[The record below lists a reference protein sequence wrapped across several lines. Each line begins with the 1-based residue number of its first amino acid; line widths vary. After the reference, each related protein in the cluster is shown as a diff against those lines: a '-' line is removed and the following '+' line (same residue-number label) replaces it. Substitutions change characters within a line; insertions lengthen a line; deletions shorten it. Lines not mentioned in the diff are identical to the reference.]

1 MITAKDKWGYD
12 LAMQV
17 AKLSQCRY
25 RLGAVIV
32 KGSRVLSVGCN
43 VTKSHPIHKEYPNWT
58 ISIHAEH
65 SAILK
70 ATTDVSGATV
80 FVARQGGNKASKPCS
95 FCLAVL
101 LEAGIKEI
109 VYYNGA
115 LVRERIQ

>member
-1 MITAKDKWGYD
+1 MITSKDKWGYD
-12 LAMQV
+12 LALQV

-43 VTKSHPIHKEYPNWT
+43 VLKSHPVHREYPPHV

-80 FVARQGGNKASKPCS
+80 FVARLGGNKTSKPCP

-101 LEAGIKEI
+101 VEAGIRDI
-109 VYYNGA
+109 VYFDKQ
-115 LVRERIQ
+115 LTKERI